1 MFVHLLIAA
10 LTEQA
15 MCLNEYYFDFWGS
28 ILLHAGF
35 NGSILYVI
43 IHVVVSATKM
53 QYTNLILFNGI
64 AKVSGTAGGC
74 LLDTTQACI
83 VYVFNPSLLYS
94 SVQTY
99 EFDWQNEVPS
109 TFF

>member
-15 MCLNEYYFDFWGS
+15 MCLNENYFDFWGS

-43 IHVVVSATKM
+43 IHVVVPVSKM
-53 QYTNLILFNGI
+53 QHTKLILFNGI
-64 AKVSGTAGGC
+64 AKVGGTAGDVC
-74 LLDTTQACI
+74 
-83 VYVFNPSLLYS
+83 
-94 SVQTY
+94 
-99 EFDWQNEVPS
+99 
-109 TFF
+109 

>member
-64 AKVSGTAGGC
+64 AKVNGTAGC
-74 LLDTTQACI
+74 THSYKLLS
-83 VYVFNPSLLYS
+83 VRSLPHKQRLR
-94 SVQTY
+94 TLKN
-99 EFDWQNEVPS
+99 FK
-109 TFF
+109 